1 MRIESVRFDASGN
14 PTFVVTGGISFFL
27 PLSRVDELAGI
38 VAAMAG
44 DDADAKAPDGCD
56 AKVPD
61 GDDAKALDGADA
73 KALDGADAKA
83 LDGADPKGGAGSQGG
98 AGPRAFLERL
108 PGTRLEFS
116 EEDDLYL
123 FLASTDEALK
133 ARKKALELCARAEQ
147 SSAGLAAKLAS
158 RGFSRKTVNAVIR
171 GLKDERILDDER
183 YARVW
188 ARGRAERRAAGPAL
202 LAAELRSRG
211 QGEGAIRAALEDIDF
226 SRALARAT
234 AKEYARMAALWR
246 KKGLELNENF
256 RDSVY
261 RTLKRQ
267 GFDPEKIR
275 EELERIIQN

>member
-1 MRIESVRFDASGN
+1 VRIESVRFDASGN
-14 PTFVVTGGISFFL
+14 PTLVVTGGISFFL
-27 PLSRVDELAGI
+27 PLSRVDEFAGMI
-38 VAAMAG
+38 AAMA
-44 DDADAKAPDGCD
+44 
-56 AKVPD
+56 
-61 GDDAKALDGADA
+61 LDGTE
-73 KALDGADAKA
+73 
-83 LDGADPKGGAGSQGG
+83 PQGG
-98 AGPRAFLERL
+98 TGLLEGSGLRKGSGTPSGSGRRAFLESL
-108 PGTRLEFS
+108 PQTRLELS

-133 ARKKALELCARAEQ
+133 ARKKALDLCARAEQ

-158 RGFSRKTVNAVIR
+158 RGFSRKTVTAVIKS
-171 GLKDERILDDER
+171 LKDERILDDER

-234 AKEYARMAALWR
+234 TKEYARQAALWR

-275 EELERIIQN
+275 EELERIVQK

>member
-1 MRIESVRFDASGN
+1 VRIESVRFDASGN
-14 PTFVVTGGISFFL
+14 PTLVVTGGISFFL
-27 PLSRVDELAGI
+27 PLSRVDELADMI
-38 VAAMAG
+38 AAMASDSG
-44 DDADAKAPDGCD
+44 DTE
-56 AKVPD
+56 
-61 GDDAKALDGADA
+61 ALDGAA
-73 KALDGADAKA
+73 KGHGCDEGS
-83 LDGADPKGGAGSQGG
+83 GSRGGSGQ
-98 AGPRAFLERL
+98 RAFLESLAR
-108 PGTRLEFS
+108 TRLEFS

-158 RGFSRKTVNAVIR
+158 RGFSRKTIAAVIR
-171 GLKDERILDDER
+171 SLKDERILDDER

-234 AKEYARMAALWR
+234 AKEYARLAALWR

-256 RDSVY
+256 RDNVY
-261 RTLKRQ
+261 RTLKSQ

-275 EELERIIQN
+275 EELERIAQN